1 MLANGL
7 NLKSDI
13 WETESMEFKVLIL
26 TVESQGFGMQ
36 SGKKM
41 RKLSEYGRRDNSEK
55 TTKTA
60 PNRKHCCR
68 EETLRG
74 GC

>member
-1 MLANGL
+1 MYIQ
-7 NLKSDI
+7 S
-13 WETESMEFKVLIL
+13 TEFKVHIL

-36 SGKKM
+36 RGKKM

-55 TTKTA
+55 TTKTP

-68 EETLRG
+68 DEKLG
-74 GC
+74 GGS